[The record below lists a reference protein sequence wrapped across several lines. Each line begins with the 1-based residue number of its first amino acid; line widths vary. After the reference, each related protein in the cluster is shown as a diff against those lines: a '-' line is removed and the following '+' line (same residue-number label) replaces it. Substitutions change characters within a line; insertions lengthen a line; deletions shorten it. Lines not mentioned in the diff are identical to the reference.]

1 MSADSVKAALRT
13 LDSFL
18 AYYTT
23 PINILPVTQG
33 QGGTSLG
40 LYGTATGLIQVGVG
54 VVQMIGKS
62 VLMPVNAGA
71 TVLSL
76 SSSVLNMRKTFT
88 DTAPGTIK
96 VSDFAAAMS
105 SVVSLVGI
113 AAAAAAV
120 PAALPLAAT
129 IAVTSAVISSA
140 LTGARARQARRRALK
155 LLAFSGAGL
164 ASGATGWLAYAEA
177 PWQRLLADASSGAG
191 ERRALLLDDGTRLVL
206 NADTAVR
213 TRMDALA
220 RTVTLMRGEILVE
233 TGADAGLA
241 ARREFWVDTPAGR
254 LQALGTRFVV
264 RLAGERARVS
274 VLEGSVALHPADA
287 PAMRVVALA
296 GDSRWLAR
304 RGVEPAEQAGYAP
317 DAWVDGMVAG
327 RDIRLADLAAEL
339 ERYTHGRIR
348 CDPAVAE
355 LRISGVFHLDRPEQ
369 TLRFIEQSLPVRVSR
384 LAGYWIR
391 ILPAGA

>member
-113 AAAAAAV
+113 AAAAV

-164 ASGATGWLAYAEA
+164 ASGATGLLAYAEA

-296 GDSRWLAR
+296 GDTAAGWPGAASNPRSRPGMRPTPGSMAWWPAATSAWPTSPPNWNAIRMDVSAATR
-304 RGVEPAEQAGYAP
+304 R
-317 DAWVDGMVAG
+317 
-327 RDIRLADLAAEL
+327 
-339 ERYTHGRIR
+339 
-348 CDPAVAE
+348 
-355 LRISGVFHLDRPEQ
+355 
-369 TLRFIEQSLPVRVSR
+369 
-384 LAGYWIR
+384 
-391 ILPAGA
+391 

>member
-113 AAAAAAV
+113 AAAAV

-140 LTGARARQARRRALK
+140 LTGARSSCWRSPAPAWPVARPAGWPMPRRRGNGCWPMPAQAR
-155 LLAFSGAGL
+155 
-164 ASGATGWLAYAEA
+164 AS
-177 PWQRLLADASSGAG
+177 
-191 ERRALLLDDGTRLVL
+191 
-206 NADTAVR
+206 
-213 TRMDALA
+213 
-220 RTVTLMRGEILVE
+220 
-233 TGADAGLA
+233 A
-241 ARREFWVDTPAGR
+241 ARCCWMMARAWCSTP
-254 LQALGTRFVV
+254 TRPCA
-264 RLAGERARVS
+264 RAWTPWRAR
-274 VLEGSVALHPADA
+274 
-287 PAMRVVALA
+287 
-296 GDSRWLAR
+296 
-304 RGVEPAEQAGYAP
+304 
-317 DAWVDGMVAG
+317 
-327 RDIRLADLAAEL
+327 
-339 ERYTHGRIR
+339 
-348 CDPAVAE
+348 
-355 LRISGVFHLDRPEQ
+355 
-369 TLRFIEQSLPVRVSR
+369 
-384 LAGYWIR
+384 
-391 ILPAGA
+391 